1 MMSIYSVHIRDSGSK
16 PAMVVI
22 PDGFSWG
29 AAVFGFLWALY
40 IGAWDLALL
49 LLVIQVASE
58 TLISLLL
65 ADPAV
70 QGVAQLGVAVAI
82 GFSAQELRRMLLG
95 LRGLREAGVV
105 TGADRESAERRY
117 FDTHPTI
124 TARLLGMAS

>member
-1 MMSIYSVHIRDSGSK
+1 M
-16 PAMVVI
+16 AVV

-49 LLVIQVASE
+49 LFVIQVASE
-58 TLISLLL
+58 ALISFLI
-65 ADPAV
+65 ADATA

-82 GFSAQELRRMLLG
+82 GFSAHELRRLVLDW
-95 LRGLREAGVV
+95 RGLREAGVV
-105 TGADRESAERRY
+105 TGNNRESAERRY